1 MAGDLKITAKVDVS
15 GPLADGTAAKVT
27 GKWASNT
34 AAALGDEGLALL
46 RAVNMD
52 KTGRARG
59 GFQANLKV
67 LQKGPTA
74 QIPGPM
80 IRGVTWAPW
89 LEGTSKRN
97 SAAKFK
103 GYKLFRKARTAL
115 NKKAPQIGQQ
125 ELDKLMPELGG
136 D

>member
-1 MAGDLKITAKVDVS
+1 MAGDLKITAKLDVS
-15 GPLADGTAAKVT
+15 GPLADGTAARVT
-27 GKWASNT
+27 EKWASNT
-34 AAALGDEGLALL
+34 AAALGDEGVAML
-46 RAVNMD
+46 RAVSLN

-67 LQKGPTA
+67 LQKGPAA

-80 IRGVTWAPW
+80 VRGVTWAPW

-97 SAAKFK
+97 ESTGFK
-103 GYKLFRKARTAL
+103 GYGLFRKTRTAL

-136 D
+136 S